1 MFIHSQGDKA
11 MQIRHPFEWLTPSG
25 QIRAFIFFFIFSLLL
40 MVSLQ
45 ITGAPLITRVSPSG
59 ILSFEFVGDLSAV
72 QDMVNSW
79 GQSGRVYAGLNLGL
93 DYLFLLVYACA
104 IGLGCVLVA
113 RSLSPRTTFL
123 ANLGILIAWAQ
134 LGAALL
140 DCVEN
145 YALIQVLFG
154 TEMAMWPVVARWCA
168 FPKFSIVGAGL
179 IYVIIG
185 TIVVVVLKVKKRD
198 EHPA

>member
-1 MFIHSQGDKA
+1 MKWDKWQQELIEYKGHVTA
-11 MQIRHPFEWLTPSG
+11 RCGRQ
-25 QIRAFIFFFIFSLLL
+25 
-40 MVSLQ
+40 
-45 ITGAPLITRVSPSG
+45 TGKSTC
-59 ILSFEFVGDLSAV
+59 VGKRTA
-72 QDMVNSW
+72 QNMINSW
-79 GQSGRVYAGLNLGL
+79 GQRGLVYAGLNLGL
-93 DYLFLLVYACA
+93 DYLFLFVYACA

-113 RSLSPRTTFL
+113 RSYLPGQRFL

-154 TEMAMWPVVARWCA
+154 TENAAWPAVARWCA

-179 IYVIIG
+179 IYVIAG

-198 EHPA
+198 ESPA

>member
-1 MFIHSQGDKA
+1 MRL
-11 MQIRHPFEWLTPSG
+11 RHPFEWLTPSG
-25 QIRAFIFFFIFSLLL
+25 QIRAFIIFFILSLLT

-45 ITGAPLITRVSPSG
+45 VTGAHLITKVSPSG
-59 ILSFEFVGDLSAV
+59 ILSFEFAGELSAA
-72 QDMVNSW
+72 QNMVNSW
-79 GQSGRVYAGLNLGL
+79 GQTGRLYAGLNLGL

-113 RSLSPRTTFL
+113 RNCSPRTTFL

-134 LGAALL
+134 LSAALL

-154 TEMAMWPVVARWCA
+154 SELAVWPVVAKWCA
-168 FPKFSIVGAGL
+168 FPKFSMVGAGL

-185 TIVVVVLKVKKRD
+185 TIALVVLKLKKRD
-198 EHPA
+198 EHPV

>member
-1 MFIHSQGDKA
+1 MCL
-11 MQIRHPFEWLTPSG
+11 RHPFEWLTPSG
-25 QIRAFIFFFIFSLLL
+25 QIRAFIFFFILSVLA

-45 ITGAPLITRVSPSG
+45 VTGAHLITEVSPSG
-59 ILSFEFVGDLSAV
+59 ILSFEFAGDLSTA
-72 QDMVNSW
+72 QNMINSW
-79 GQSGRVYAGLNLGL
+79 GQRGLVYAGLNLGL
-93 DYLFLLVYACA
+93 DYLFLFVYACA

-113 RSLSPRTTFL
+113 RSYLPGQRFL

-154 TEMAMWPVVARWCA
+154 TENAAWPAVARWCA

-179 IYVIIG
+179 IYVIAG

-198 EHPA
+198 ESPA

>member
-1 MFIHSQGDKA
+1 

-25 QIRAFIFFFIFSLLL
+25 QIRALIFFFIFSLLL

-59 ILSFEFVGDLSAV
+59 ILSFEFVGDLSAA

-79 GQSGRVYAGLNLGL
+79 GQTGRVYAGLNLGL

-134 LGAALL
+134 LGAAVL
-140 DCVEN
+140 DCVDT
-145 YALIQVLFG
+145 IF
-154 TEMAMWPVVARWCA
+154 
-168 FPKFSIVGAGL
+168 FSYHIRQ
-179 IYVIIG
+179 
-185 TIVVVVLKVKKRD
+185 TF
-198 EHPA
+198 

>member
-1 MFIHSQGDKA
+1 MRF
-11 MQIRHPFEWLTPSG
+11 RHPFEWLTPSG
-25 QIRAFIFFFIFSLLL
+25 QNRAFIFFFILSMLV

-45 ITGAPLITRVSPSG
+45 VTGAHLITQVSPAG
-59 ILSFEFVGDLSAV
+59 ILSFEFAGELTAA
-72 QDMVNSW
+72 QNMVNSW
-79 GQSGRVYAGLNLGL
+79 GQKGRLAAGLNLGL

-113 RSLSPRTTFL
+113 RSHSPKTTFL

-140 DCVEN
+140 DSVEN

-154 TEMAMWPVVARWCA
+154 TETAVWPVVARWCA

-179 IYVIIG
+179 VYVMIG
-185 TIVVVVLKVKKRD
+185 TIVVVVLKIKAMLKVI
-198 EHPA
+198 E

>member
-1 MFIHSQGDKA
+1 MLL
-11 MQIRHPFEWLTPSG
+11 RHPFEWLAPSG
-25 QIRAFIFFFIFSLLL
+25 QIRAFIFFFILSLLV
-40 MVSLQ
+40 MASLQ
-45 ITGAPLITRVSPSG
+45 VTGAHLITKVSPSG
-59 ILSFEFVGDLSAV
+59 ILSFEFVGELSAA
-72 QDMVNSW
+72 QTMVNYW
-79 GQSGRVYAGLNLGL
+79 GQTGRVYAGLNLGL

-145 YALIQVLFG
+145 YALIRVLFG
-154 TEMAMWPVVARWCA
+154 TELAVWPVVARWCA

-185 TIVVVVLKVKKRD
+185 TIFVVVLKRS
-198 EHPA
+198 